1 MKKIN
6 EIIKSKSVQ
15 YIIVACAGLLV
26 GRLLFS
32 SSESPAPATHEGHEM
47 HEGHSHDLVQDET
60 GVWTCSMHP
69 QIRQD
74 KPGKC
79 PICAMDL
86 IPVRKGSGGGE
97 NSDPK
102 AIQLSEEAAALADVQ
117 TSKVSRKNPVKTVR
131 LYGKIAPNEQSLQSQ
146 TAHVGG
152 RIEQLNIN
160 FTGESVRAGQTLAI
174 LYSPELFTAQQE
186 LLEAIK
192 MKQPALIQAAREKLR
207 LWKMTNAQIEAIE
220 QSGSVSPLVEIK
232 ANVSGIVM
240 TKRVNQ
246 GDYVASGAVLFDIA
260 NLSSVWAMF
269 DTFEVDLPFLNR
281 GDQVHFT
288 LQALPGK
295 TYTGRIAFIDPI
307 INPSTR
313 TARVRVEV
321 PNSHMELK
329 PEMYATAE
337 VSAPLQGYKDR
348 ITVPQTAV
356 LWTGK
361 RSIVY
366 VKQPDTSTPTF
377 LMREVELGPSL
388 GNAYVI
394 LKGLSEGEEVVTNG
408 VFSIDASAQL
418 EGKQSMMNNDG
429 EAQPMSGHVG
439 HTMSGHEGHAA
450 HGTSAAQPEPAGE
463 HAMFGVKGSCD
474 MCKQRIETAAKSV
487 NGVSSVHWDK
497 EKQMIHLQYNPSKTS
512 VDAISKAIAKAGHD
526 TDTYKADQT
535 STTNCRVVANTG
547 NKRILQ
553 PGQATSPSSPLLSF
567 FILVAIFGRA

>member
-1 MKKIN
+1 MNNKMKKIN
-6 EIIKSKSVQ
+6 EIRRNKPVQ
-15 YIIVACAGLLV
+15 YAVVALAGLLA
-26 GRLLFS
+26 GWLLFS
-32 SSESPAPATHEGHEM
+32 PSKNVTPETYERHEM
-47 HEGHSHDLVQDET
+47 HKGHSHDLVLDET

-86 IPVRKGSGGGE
+86 IPVRKSSDGNGSE
-97 NSDPK
+97 SSDPNT
-102 AIQLSEEAAALADVQ
+102 IRLSEEAAALADVQ
-117 TSKVSRKNPVKTVR
+117 TSRVSKENPIKTVR
-131 LYGKIAPNEQSLQSQ
+131 LYGKIVPNEQSLQSQ

-160 FTGESVRAGQTLAI
+160 FTGETVRAGQTLAV
-174 LYSPELFTAQQE
+174 LYSPGLFTAQQE

-192 MKQPALIQAAREKLR
+192 MQQPALIQAAREKLR
-207 LWKMTNAQIEAIE
+207 LWKMTDAQIGAIE
-220 QSGSVSPLVEIK
+220 QSGTVSPLVEIK

-240 TKRVNQ
+240 TKRVSQ

-260 NLSSVWAMF
+260 NLSNVWAMF
-269 DTFEVDLPFLNR
+269 DAFEVDLPFLNR

-321 PNSHMELK
+321 ANSRMELK

-337 VSAPLQGYKDR
+337 VNAPLQGYKDR
-348 ITVPQTAV
+348 IVVPQTAV

-366 VKQPDTSTPTF
+366 VRQPDTSTPTF

-418 EGKQSMMNNDG
+418 EGKQSMMNNAG
-429 EAQPMSGHVG
+429 ETQPMNGHAG
-439 HTMSGHEGHAA
+439 HTMSGHGGHTTHKASD
-450 HGTSAAQPEPAGE
+450 TQSETAGE

-487 NGVSSVHWDK
+487 NGVLSAHWDK
-497 EKQMIHLQYNPSKTS
+497 EKQMIHLQYDPSKTS
-512 VDAISKAIAKAGHD
+512 VDAISKAIAKVGHD
-526 TDTYKADQT
+526 TDTDKADQT
-535 STTNCRVVANTG
+535 VYDQ
-547 NKRILQ
+547 L
-553 PGQATSPSSPLLSF
+553 PGCCKY
-567 FILVAIFGRA
+567 RK

>member
-6 EIIKSKSVQ
+6 EIRRNKPVQ
-15 YIIVACAGLLV
+15 YAVVALAGLLA
-26 GRLLFS
+26 GWLLFS
-32 SSESPAPATHEGHEM
+32 PSKNATPETYEGQEM
-47 HEGHSHDLVQDET
+47 HKGHSHDLIQDET
-60 GVWTCSMHP
+60 GGWTCSMHP

-86 IPVRKGSGGGE
+86 IPVRKSSDGNGSE
-97 NSDPK
+97 SSDPN
-102 AIQLSEEAAALADVQ
+102 AIRLSEEAAALADVQ
-117 TSKVSRKNPVKTVR
+117 TSRVSKENPIKTVR
-131 LYGKIAPNEQSLQSQ
+131 LYGKLVPNEQSLQSQ

-160 FTGESVRAGQTLAI
+160 FTGETVRAGQTLAV

-192 MKQPALIQAAREKLR
+192 MQQPALIQAAREKLR
-207 LWKMTNAQIEAIE
+207 LWKMTDAQIGAIE
-220 QSGSVSPLVEIK
+220 QSGTVSPLVEIK

-240 TKRVNQ
+240 TKRVSQ

-260 NLSSVWAMF
+260 NLSNVWAMF
-269 DTFEVDLPFLNR
+269 DAFEVDLSFLNR

-295 TYTGRIAFIDPI
+295 TNMGRIAFIDPI

-321 PNSHMELK
+321 AYSRMELK

-337 VSAPLQGYKDR
+337 VNAPLQGYKDR
-348 ITVPQTAV
+348 IVVPQTAV

-366 VKQPDTSTPTF
+366 VRQPDTSTPTF

-394 LKGLSEGEEVVTNG
+394 LKGLTEGEEVVPNG
-408 VFSIDASAQL
+408 VFSIAASAQL
-418 EGKQSMMNNDG
+418 EGKQSMMNNAG
-429 EAQPMSGHVG
+429 ETQPMHGHAG
-439 HTMSGHEGHAA
+439 HTMGGHRGHTTHKASD
-450 HGTSAAQPEPAGE
+450 TQSETAGE

-487 NGVSSVHWDK
+487 NGVLSAHWDK
-497 EKQMIHLQYNPSKTS
+497 EKQMIHLQYDPSKTS
-512 VDAISKAIAKAGHD
+512 VDAISKAIAKVGHD
-526 TDTYKADQT
+526 TDTDKADQT
-535 STTNCRVVANTG
+535 VYDQ
-547 NKRILQ
+547 L
-553 PGQATSPSSPLLSF
+553 PGCCKY
-567 FILVAIFGRA
+567 RK